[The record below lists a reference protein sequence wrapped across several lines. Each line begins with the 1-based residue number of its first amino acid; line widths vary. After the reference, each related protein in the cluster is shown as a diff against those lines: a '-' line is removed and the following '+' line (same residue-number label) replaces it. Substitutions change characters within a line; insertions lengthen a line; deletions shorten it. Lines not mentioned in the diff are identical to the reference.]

1 MGKPKKTLPPPNPD
15 YEGFT
20 PFTETFMR
28 DLGYVH
34 ESVIE
39 EASSTTPRSRARW
52 NDLVGVMFGN
62 EKWYSI
68 DDVKQLLTDKLN
80 AKRGF
85 EQHQKDFVGVL

>member
-1 MGKPKKTLPPPNPD
+1 MGQPKKKLPPPNPD

-20 PFTETFMR
+20 PFTENFMR

-34 ESVIE
+34 ESVVG
-39 EASSTTPRSRARW
+39 EASSTTIRSRARW
-52 NDLVGVMFGN
+52 NELQGIMFGN

-68 DDVKQLLTDKLN
+68 DDVKSLLSDKLN

-85 EQHQKDFVGVL
+85 EEHQKDCVGVL